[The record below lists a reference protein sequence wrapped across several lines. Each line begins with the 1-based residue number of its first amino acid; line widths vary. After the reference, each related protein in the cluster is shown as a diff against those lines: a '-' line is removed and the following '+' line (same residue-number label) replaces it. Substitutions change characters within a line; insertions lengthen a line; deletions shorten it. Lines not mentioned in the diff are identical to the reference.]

1 MTDPTQDTLTQRLD
15 RLERQWRRVAA
26 TVALIVTLLM
36 LITQAQSQPVT
47 VTIGELVRAPERYA
61 GKEVAFDGVV
71 VASTELYT
79 VGKSRPIPP
88 GQRVQLAVADVSGA
102 QILIIA
108 YVPSYDLPSWSMVG
122 KTATAYSVRGIFYH
136 VPVEPGPPLQF
147 VVVPG
152 KGGLK
157 RK

>member
-1 MTDPTQDTLTQRLD
+1 M
-15 RLERQWRRVAA
+15 VKAA
-26 TVALIVTLLM
+26 ASVTLVFVL
-36 LITQAQSQPVT
+36 LVAVRAYSEPVT
-47 VTIGELVRAPERYA
+47 VTIGELVTAPERYA

-79 VGKSRPIPP
+79 VGKSRPSPRE

-102 QILIIA
+102 QILVIA

-122 KTATAYSVRGIFYH
+122 KTGTAYSVRGVFYH